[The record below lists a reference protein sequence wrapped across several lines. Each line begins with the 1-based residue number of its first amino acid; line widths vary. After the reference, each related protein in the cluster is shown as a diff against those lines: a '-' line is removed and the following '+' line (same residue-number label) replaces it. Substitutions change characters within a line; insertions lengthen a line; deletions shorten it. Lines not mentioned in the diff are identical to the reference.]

1 MEVEMGLNYVGA
13 IIKFNDMLSLGTDTT
28 ESMEVISH
36 SGNLRSNFEP
46 LRFKNIDLKILM
58 LWIPRYESLI
68 DELISY
74 FYPRTLLVGVNSDAP
89 KYNSFTQVLLD
100 ELKNWK
106 RKSESSKRYPPISY
120 KTIPLGVPMALPLE
134 KPPRPQ
140 ALFGQF
146 TGRAEATVKLS
157 SLDGDQTCDHDL
169 SQIGKLIQQNV
180 PVPSFI
186 VEDLFNHD
194 ITDTNTSR
202 EKLA

>member
-1 MEVEMGLNYVGA
+1 MSPELESLSLIDVLDLDDVFIVNPILHWFKIFDSFIFQNSCALVCSNLMEVEMGLNYVGA

-58 LWIPRYESLI
+58 PWIPRYESLI

-89 KYNSFTQVLLD
+89 KYNNFTQVLLD

-106 RKSESSKRYPPISY
+106 RKSESSKRCTSIRE
-120 KTIPLGVPMALPLE
+120 A
-134 KPPRPQ
+134 PRPQ
-140 ALFGQF
+140 AIFGQF
-146 TGRAEATVKLS
+146 TGR
-157 SLDGDQTCDHDL
+157 
-169 SQIGKLIQQNV
+169 
-180 PVPSFI
+180 
-186 VEDLFNHD
+186 LFY
-194 ITDTNTSR
+194 IKR
-202 EKLA
+202 K